1 MHNSVAAAPSFNIFF
16 FFPPATYWTFELT
29 VKGSETQK
37 KSQKK
42 SYTKTDCKSLRLS
55 LRNDEIKE
63 RMN

>member
-37 KSQKK
+37 KS
-42 SYTKTDCKSLRLS
+42 YTKTDCKSLRLS